1 MDYFLIVWLLKSS
14 LSALPFILFRPRIN
28 PPIRPA
34 FIRLAFIWK
43 EEKWNIKVVWTI
55 NISRRYEPD
64 FCLNPVI
71 KSIEPKIRKII
82 ANFNKNTA
90 IIVCIFLFEITST
103 VYSKFIIFPG
113 IA

>member
-1 MDYFLIVWLLKSS
+1 MSELAFT
-14 LSALPFILFRPRIN
+14 LFRPRIN
-28 PPIRPA
+28 PPIRA
-34 FIRLAFIWK
+34 VFIRTAFIWK
-43 EEKWNIKVVWTI
+43 GKKWNIKVVGTI

-103 VYSKFIIFPG
+103 VYSKFLIFPG